1 MSSQEPD
8 PLEPLD
14 YQTPS
19 PPPRKSQWGHGIPA
33 WPVLLRLSYF
43 VVVIVGLAIVLR
55 YFWRYIQMINSLSK

>member
-1 MSSQEPD
+1 M
-8 PLEPLD
+8 
-14 YQTPS
+14 
-19 PPPRKSQWGHGIPA
+19 PA